1 MTRHSRT
8 NPACT
13 GGRHFSH
20 DRTRRVAALL
30 PVLLIMIL
38 TVGLATAAE
47 RSEAGLMAAD
57 RAFAEAAAKDR
68 LDGWMR
74 FFADDAV
81 KFVFKGSLARGKEA
95 VRAADAAMFQD
106 PSVSL
111 AWEPTD
117 AGLFSD
123 GGTGFTRGDYR
134 VLRKDDSGRE
144 TVLSTGTYLTM
155 WRLEDP
161 GWKVIL
167 DAGQPDTNDEDN
179 PDGHLDSDHR
189 DH

>member
-1 MTRHSRT
+1 MTGISRT
-8 NPACT
+8 HSAPT
-13 GGRHFSH
+13 GRQRHPDGRG
-20 DRTRRVAALL
+20 RRLAGLL
-30 PVLLIMIL
+30 PALLIML
-38 TVGLATAAE
+38 LPGGLATAAE
-47 RSEAGLMAAD
+47 KSEAGLMAAD

-68 LDGWMR
+68 LDGWMQ

-81 KFVFKGSLARGKEA
+81 KFVFKGPLARGKAA

-111 AWEPTD
+111 TWEPTD
-117 AGLFSD
+117 AGLFGD

-134 VLRKDDSGRE
+134 VLRRDDSGRE

-167 DAGQPDTNDEDN
+167 DTGLPDDDN
-179 PDGHLDSDHR
+179 HDDPAGHLDSDHG